1 MKYIIPQSRL
11 HQVIFKYL
19 DMQNFNM
26 VKKGDYI
33 YFTENVGDKYGFLKY
48 YSYNGSLFIFNVFA
62 DKISNMFSLPE
73 EDIEWIISSWVE
85 KTLGGEYGV
94 YNVYNTYR
102 FLILK

>member
-33 YFTENVGDKYGFLKY
+33 YFTENVRDRYGFLKY
-48 YSYNGSLFIFNVFA
+48 NYYTESLFILKVFA
-62 DKISNMFSLPE
+62 DKISNIFGIPIKDL
-73 EDIEWIISSWVE
+73 DRIISSWVE